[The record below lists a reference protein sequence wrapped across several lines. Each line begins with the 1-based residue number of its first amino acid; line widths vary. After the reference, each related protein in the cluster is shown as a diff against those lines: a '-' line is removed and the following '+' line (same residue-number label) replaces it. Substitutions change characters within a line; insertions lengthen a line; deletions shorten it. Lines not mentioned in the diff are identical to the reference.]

1 MRERHSRKHSED
13 SRSITPLILYQIW
26 IDLLRVRAF
35 FVCGRLAEHK
45 PDSLFVDHRNM
56 HYINVLYNTFI

>member
-13 SRSITPLILYQIW
+13 SRSITPLILHQIW

-35 FVCGRLAEHK
+35 FLFAEDK
-45 PDSLFVDHRNM
+45 LN
-56 HYINVLYNTFI
+56 INRIIFLWIIEIRII